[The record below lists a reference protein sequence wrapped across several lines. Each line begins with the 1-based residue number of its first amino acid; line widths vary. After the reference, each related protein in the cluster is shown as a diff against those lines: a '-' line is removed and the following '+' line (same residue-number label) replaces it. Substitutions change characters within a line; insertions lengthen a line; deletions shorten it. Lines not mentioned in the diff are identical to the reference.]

1 MAQERDDK
9 DVAGTG
15 DGATETATATP
26 QEGRLAGDVFYRHWP
41 PQGQPRGVILLA
53 HGLGEHS
60 GRYQGFADYLC
71 PRGFAVVAPDHPG
84 HGESPGTR
92 AHIDRFEDFF
102 PALDKLGAAIARWY
116 PDLPR
121 FLVGHSMGGLI
132 AARYLLDHQ
141 RQFAGAALSGAALA
155 VPESPSKLLLWINR
169 LLSRLL
175 PRLGLMQLDASEIS
189 RDPAVVQAYLDD
201 PLVHDGKV
209 SARLV
214 NELFRTMV
222 EVESRRA
229 EIVLPL
235 LVMHGEADVMTAASG
250 SAAFHAGIG
259 SADKTLRIYPG
270 LYHEIFNEPERLE
283 VLDDL
288 ASWLEKHCTQAMH
301 VPG

>member
-1 MAQERDDK
+1 MAEVREDEVVDR
-9 DVAGTG
+9 AGN
-15 DGATETATATP
+15 GARENATLTP
-26 QEGRLAGDVFYRHWP
+26 EEGRLAGDVYYRHWP
-41 PQGQPRGVILLA
+41 PLGQARGVILLV

-92 AHIDRFEDFF
+92 SHIDRFEDFF
-102 PALDKLGAAIARWY
+102 PPLDKLGAAIARWY

-141 RQFAGAALSGAALA
+141 RQFAGAAFSGAALA
-155 VPESPSKLLLWINR
+155 VPDSPPKILLWINR
-169 LLSRLL
+169 LLSRLF
-175 PRLGLMQLDASEIS
+175 PRLGLMQLDASEVS
-189 RDPAVVQAYLDD
+189 RDPEVVRAYRDD

-214 NELFRTMV
+214 NELFRTMG
-222 EVESRRA
+222 EVEARRA
-229 EIVLPL
+229 ELVLPV

-259 SADKTLRIYPG
+259 STDKTLCLYPG

-283 VLDDL
+283 VLEEL
-288 ASWLEKHCTQAMH
+288 ADWLERRCGEAVAGT
-301 VPG
+301 